1 MTTIVWGVIIACV
14 LVAALLVPYLIQE
27 IERGKA
33 QKRANSP
40 VGAGDARPG
49 TIGNPAPGQPDG
61 QADPYTARAR
71 R

>member
-1 MTTIVWGVIIACV
+1 MTIVWAIIIAAV

-40 VGAGDARPG
+40 VGAGDSRTG
-49 TIGNPAPGQPDG
+49 TISNPAPGQPDG
-61 QADPYTARAR
+61 QADPYTPRAR